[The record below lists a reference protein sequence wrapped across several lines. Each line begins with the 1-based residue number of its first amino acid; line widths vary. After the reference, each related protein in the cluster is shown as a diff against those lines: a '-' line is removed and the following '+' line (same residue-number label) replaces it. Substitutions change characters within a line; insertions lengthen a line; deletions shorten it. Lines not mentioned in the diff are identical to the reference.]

1 MLPSGTLTLSLDPE
15 ATSPGRARHIYP
27 LQCTGSQLLVMV
39 CHRHL
44 GVLSSL
50 LPFARVLHQLPRD
63 GNAFSMPSCKPNAL
77 LTPGT
82 RCHPPKACNTT
93 SSACLPPA
101 QVKTHTQS
109 AVPPWQIALF
119 LLLAHA
125 ASKLPASTWC
135 GMAPAHKRSDFS
147 YKQFKAFKLYQTQE
161 KARDSAPHKNMVNF
175 QKCVWQIHQVTSTE
189 CLVFLDFSM
198 HAIKAVGFCQ
208 RLSPKLSC
216 TLEMQISTS

>member
-1 MLPSGTLTLSLDPE
+1 MELQTHLLPTQHAFNFTGAFVSCRAYLFFLPSPTGQLIRTNASFPGSSGTLTLSLDPE

-39 CHRHL
+39 CHHHL

-93 SSACLPPA
+93 SSACLPLA

-109 AVPPWQIALF
+109 AVPPWQTALF

-125 ASKLPASTWC
+125 ASKLPSST
-135 GMAPAHKRSDFS
+135 
-147 YKQFKAFKLYQTQE
+147 
-161 KARDSAPHKNMVNF
+161 
-175 QKCVWQIHQVTSTE
+175 
-189 CLVFLDFSM
+189 
-198 HAIKAVGFCQ
+198 
-208 RLSPKLSC
+208 
-216 TLEMQISTS
+216 